1 MSTQT
6 YIKYA
11 SIDGHSGNSGQGK
24 VLSFPC
30 RSLFYPDVL
39 HKFSAKVKGGAM
51 KISQSGVG
59 LSSSYTFEQEE
70 KLQEKRSSTTTSQGR
85 FSSKRNRGFQ
95 NNNGQPLVMVD
106 RVSIS
111 GAAIRE
117 STTEYGHALSSQSN
131 VRIADS
137 NETVD
142 FSQQEMVEKL
152 VSNVVKE
159 QISSINLTALG
170 PGQQVG
176 TDRISSK
183 PAGAA
188 KTTMSIDRTTSR
200 FEQEEMTFASQGQ
213 VLTEDGRAINFSLEL
228 AMDRTSMTK
237 TSEQALISTWQ
248 EEVALIDPL
257 IINLEGGVP
266 ALSDTRFEFDLDND
280 GATEEISF
288 AASGSGFLSFDKNND
303 GIINNGSELFGP
315 GTGNGFDE
323 LAAYDLDANGW
334 IDENDDVFTKLSVW
348 TRDDAGNDVLV
359 SLADAGIGAVYLDN
373 TDTDFQLTDADNV
386 LAGEVSRSGIFLFEN
401 GNVGM
406 IQQIDLAARSQEPEM
421 VSEQESPADLP
432 PAVNPPRTIF
442 KALGNEPSWSREQV
456 WQTEAENFL
465 KEMMEQLRE
474 MEKQIRRILN
484 IEPKSGSR

>member
-1 MSTQT
+1 
-6 YIKYA
+6 
-11 SIDGHSGNSGQGK
+11 
-24 VLSFPC
+24 
-30 RSLFYPDVL
+30 
-39 HKFSAKVKGGAM
+39 M

-59 LSSSYTFEQEE
+59 LSSSYMFEQEE
-70 KLQEKRSSTTTSQGR
+70 KLQEKTSSKTSPPGR

-95 NNNGQPLVMVD
+95 NNNRLPMVMVD

-111 GAAIRE
+111 GTAIKE
-117 STTEYGHALSSQSN
+117 STTEYGHALSSQSS

-137 NETVD
+137 NETID

-170 PGQQVG
+170 TGQQAG
-176 TDRISSK
+176 TDRLSSK

-188 KTTMSIDRTTSR
+188 KTTIALDRTTSR
-200 FEQEEMTFASQGQ
+200 FEQEQMTFASRGE
-213 VLTEDGRAINFSLEL
+213 VVTEDGRAINFSLEL

-237 TSEQALISTWQ
+237 TREKALISTWQ

-266 ALSDTRFEFDLDND
+266 ALSDTRFEFDLNND
-280 GATEEISF
+280 GTTEEISF

-373 TDTDFQLTDADNV
+373 ADTEFQLTDADNV
-386 LAGEVSRSGIFLFEN
+386 LAGEVARSGVFLFEN
-401 GNVGM
+401 GNVGVV
-406 IQQIDLAARSQEPEM
+406 QQIDLAARSREPEM
-421 VSEQESPADLP
+421 VSEPAPPADLP
-432 PAVNPPRTIF
+432 KAVNTPRTIL
-442 KALGNEPSWSREQV
+442 KALGNESSFSREQA
-456 WQTEAENFL
+456 WRTEVENFL
-465 KEMMEQLRE
+465 EEMMKQIRE